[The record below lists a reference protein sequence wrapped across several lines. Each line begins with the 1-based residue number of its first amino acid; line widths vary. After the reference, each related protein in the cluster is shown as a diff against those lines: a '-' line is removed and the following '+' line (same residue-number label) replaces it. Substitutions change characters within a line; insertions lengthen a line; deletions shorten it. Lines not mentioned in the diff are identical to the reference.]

1 MKRLGFKEGG
11 LKDKAFLYGRWLPI
25 DKEKHASISEKV
37 LSDRERKRELRRE
50 RIEERNKRLE
60 EIKEKMLSFLK
71 QKKDKEEIEKEEDM
85 EDDTVWESLVRL
97 HNRPR

>member
-1 MKRLGFKEGG
+1 MPEGVTKKE
-11 LKDKAFLYGRWLPI
+11 DIFWNQNLPI

-37 LSDRERKRELRRE
+37 LSDRERKRELRQE

-60 EIKEKMLSFLK
+60 EIKEKRLSFLK